1 MSEARLP
8 LFAVL
13 LIATAAAIL
22 PTLRAGPV
30 AGLAVALLVTSLGAA
45 VVLAPLFR
53 RRRIE
58 RAPFPESQRRILEA
72 DVEAYR
78 RLSTEER
85 RRFERAV
92 AVFLAEQRITGP
104 RGAPLDEELRVLVAA
119 SAVIVAFGRRGF
131 HYPRTRDVVVYEGAF
146 DESYRDDTRDPK
158 YLGMV
163 HGAGPILLSAQA
175 LRDGFRNPHDGRN
188 VGLHE
193 LAHVLDFDVGHA
205 DGFPAFMPWRAVDP
219 WLRLVHDE
227 TRRVRAHQSILREYA
242 ATNEAEFFAVATE
255 MFFEQPRR
263 LRDKHPRLYDL
274 LRQAYAQDPAEDPRE
289 RRAKDGHAAREPA

>member
-13 LIATAAAIL
+13 LIAATAAIL

-30 AGLAVALLVTSLGAA
+30 AGLAVALLVVALGGA
-45 VVLAPLFR
+45 VVLAPVFR
-53 RRRIE
+53 RRRLE
-58 RAPFPESQRRILEA
+58 RAPFPESQRRILQA

-78 RLSTEER
+78 RLPDAER
-85 RRFERAV
+85 RRFEGAV

-104 RGAPLDEELRVLVAA
+104 RDAPLEEDLRVLVAA
-119 SAVIVAFGRRGF
+119 SAVIVAFGRRGY
-131 HYPRTRDVVVYEGAF
+131 HYPRTRDVIVYDGAF
-146 DESYRDDTRDPK
+146 DERYRDDTRDPK

-175 LRDGFRNPHDGRN
+175 LRDGFRRPHDGRN

-193 LAHVLDFDVGHA
+193 LAHVLDFDVGQA
-205 DGFPAFMPWRAVDP
+205 DGVPSFMPWRAVDP
-219 WLRLVHDE
+219 WLRLIHEE
-227 TRRVRAHQSILREYA
+227 TRRVRASQSILREYA

-255 MFFEQPRR
+255 LFFEQPARMR
-263 LRDKHPRLYDL
+263 EKHPRLYDL
-274 LRQAYAQDPAEDPRE
+274 LKQAYAQDPAATASAPRARDGE
-289 RRAKDGHAAREPA
+289 RARETP